1 MIILGIDTSCDET
14 SVGITSDLR
23 VLSNVVSSQVR
34 FHQKFGGVVPFLAQR
49 LHKERIDQ
57 VVELALRRT
66 NLTWKRIDA
75 IAVTQGPGLAPAL
88 EVGIQ
93 KAKELALAYKKPL
106 YAVNHMAGHLTSCF
120 LQVGSRSVSPP
131 LYPILALLVSGGH
144 TELVINSKPG
154 HYQIIGQTLDDAL
167 GEAYDKVAK
176 MLGLGY
182 PGGKLIA
189 KLAEEGNPKA
199 FSLPIPLQHR
209 KDLNFSYSGLKNA
222 VRLLVYDLKNGHH
235 DIILRQSEIQDVAA
249 VFQDVALDSALLKVK
264 RALEEYPEVKF
275 LLLAGGVA
283 ANTVLR
289 KKIRKVCKEKNVSLK
304 VPSNL
309 KLCTDNAA
317 MIAGAAF
324 LGIQARQQPEKP
336 QIIDR
341 KPGWTIEEA
350 SLS

>member
-14 SVGITSDLR
+14 SVGITADLQ
-23 VLSNVVSSQVR
+23 VLSNQVSSQVR

-93 KAKELALAYKKPL
+93 KAKHLAQAYKKPL
-106 YAVNHMAGHLTSCF
+106 YAVNHMAGHLASCF
-120 LQVGSRSVSPP
+120 LQVGSRKVSPP

-144 TELVINSKPG
+144 TELVLSSKPS

-167 GEAYDKVAK
+167 GESYDKVAK

-189 KLAEEGNPKA
+189 NLAEKGNPKA
-199 FSLPIPLQHR
+199 FSLPIPLKHR

-222 VRLLVYDLKNGHH
+222 VRLLINDLKNDHH
-235 DIILRQSEIQDVAA
+235 NIILRQSEIQDVAA

-264 RALEEYPEVKF
+264 RSLEGYPKVKF

-283 ANTVLR
+283 ANIELR
-289 KKIRKVCKEKNVSLK
+289 KRIRKVCKEKNVTLK
-304 VPSNL
+304 VPANL

-324 LGIQARQQPEKP
+324 LGIQAGQQPEKP
-336 QIIDR
+336 QKIDR